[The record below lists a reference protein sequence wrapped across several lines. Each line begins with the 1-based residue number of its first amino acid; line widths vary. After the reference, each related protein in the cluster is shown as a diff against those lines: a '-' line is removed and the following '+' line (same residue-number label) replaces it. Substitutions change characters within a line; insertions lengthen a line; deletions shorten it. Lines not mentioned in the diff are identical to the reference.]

1 MHFPGALARTLD
13 CFVASLLA
21 MTENSF
27 FNFQTARACLAS
39 TRHRPRFIGSRAR
52 HSHSRALSQL
62 PPRQIV
68 VRLYARKGVRS
79 AGRCG
84 CPQPRCTAQ
93 EHRTSKTKK
102 HLGAQSSSR
111 LRSARGW
118 VMRLAPCPRVCCC
131 RQLAPFERTVA
142 RTCTWAVLRLTGV
155 TPLPPFGDRSPGSVR
170 GTMS

>member
-1 MHFPGALARTLD
+1 MHHPP
-13 CFVASLLA
+13 SLFELR
-21 MTENSF
+21 
-27 FNFQTARACLAS
+27 RAKSPQVL
-39 TRHRPRFIGSRAR
+39 RLQGS
-52 HSHSRALSQL
+52 
-62 PPRQIV
+62 PPRLAGFFLV
-68 VRLYARKGVRS
+68 TAAPNRFRLYARKGVRS

-84 CPQPRCTAQ
+84 CPQPRCTRKERA
-93 EHRTSKTKK
+93 HPRLK

-111 LRSARGW
+111 LRSAHGW

-155 TPLPPFGDRSPGSVR
+155 TPPPPFGDRSPGSVR

>member
-1 MHFPGALARTLD
+1 MLRFARNDGGAPHRKLFK
-13 CFVASLLA
+13 C
-21 MTENSF
+21 
-27 FNFQTARACLAS
+27 QTARRLPFGHAS
-39 TRHRPRFIGSRAR
+39 LPQVLRLQGSPLTFTGFFLVTAAPNRYPNLRPKGRTER
-52 HSHSRALSQL
+52 RALWL
-62 PPRQIV
+62 PAASMHTTN
-68 VRLYARKGVRS
+68 LS
-79 AGRCG
+79 C
-84 CPQPRCTAQ
+84 
-93 EHRTSKTKK
+93 TSKTKK

-155 TPLPPFGDRSPGSVR
+155 TPPPPFGDRSPGSVR